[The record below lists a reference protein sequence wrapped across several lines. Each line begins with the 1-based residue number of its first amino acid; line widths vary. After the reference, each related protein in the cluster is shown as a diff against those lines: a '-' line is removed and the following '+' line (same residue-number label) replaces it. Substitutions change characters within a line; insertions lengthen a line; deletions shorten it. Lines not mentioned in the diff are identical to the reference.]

1 MKVAGVSYEIDWRL
15 FQRGTSIFIPC
26 LDAKAAMDEIRPVL
40 RRLDYKVAKRREV
53 IDGIMGLR
61 IWRV

>member
-15 FQRGTSIFIPC
+15 FQRGSSIFFPC
-26 LDAKAAMDEIRPVL
+26 LDAREAWYEIRPVL

-53 IDGIMGLR
+53 IGGVMGLR